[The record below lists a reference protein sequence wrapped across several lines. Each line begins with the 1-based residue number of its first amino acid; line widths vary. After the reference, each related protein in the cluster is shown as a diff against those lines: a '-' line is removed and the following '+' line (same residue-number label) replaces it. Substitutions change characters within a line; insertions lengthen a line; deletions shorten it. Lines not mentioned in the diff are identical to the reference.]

1 VVYLSKET
9 STVEYFSN
17 IQIVDTSVHNDTKY
31 MAFVHDP
38 FALDKMSELINIGSI
53 SYTMTNLQNRE
64 MAAASKHCT
73 YAFVN
78 DYPWGTVEVNGEKKV
93 VCKCINKE
101 CSHFVECRKGASAFR
116 EDELIID
123 QMAVFSDKNRTK
135 ALSESIIIGK
145 TFKDNL
151 LEYSM
156 EHDSEQEKYSD
167 INTTT
172 YMTGQFK
179 SNKYDEIK
187 IDEIVIDDFPEKEL
201 FLEKT
206 VKNEE
211 SDMTNFF
218 TLDSV
223 LEEFQKWMLNNDYK
237 ASTASGYVN
246 GVRSANKF
254 GKKKGNWA
262 NDICAIT
269 NSNDLFKLITALEK
283 SAYFNS
289 SMSNYIISLNCY
301 AEFLDILNLALPENK
316 ATNTDA
322 IEIETS
328 YIEEQDWSNNVE
340 EVLDFQGKGFEK
352 FIETKQD
359 TVIFAVPE
367 ERIIVNAGPGTG
379 KTYTLIEKLIY
390 MVEDQEVDPEE
401 ILVLCFS
408 RAAVEVIEKRLQIA
422 CESGRIGMN
431 WHSIDIRT
439 FDSFATHVLS
449 YVLENE
455 RHLLYE
461 SFSLESLDYDA
472 RIGAATEVIKINNEL
487 IEQCTHLV
495 VDEVQDLVGMRAQFV
510 QQLIVSIPN
519 NAGYT
524 LLGDACQS
532 IYDYQIKNG
541 DVDSIKFYS
550 WLFKSQCNVKF
561 WSFGINYRQVSELE
575 ILGNNYREA
584 ILTGDNNDRKL
595 ATNSIFE
602 NIEELSNINL
612 KNVDMD
618 EIYSFVGDEKLGI
631 LTRTNG
637 QALKISTW
645 FRNSGIPHSVQKRL
659 TDYSLNVWIANIFR
673 EYENE
678 TIDKEMFMNLYL
690 EKGDFGIEPDGIW
703 NAIEKTQYEAKNKY
717 YIRDILFG
725 ILNNAKT
732 REFYSLSGDAQITIS
747 NIHRSKG
754 REFENVILLNDSLF
768 VEKAEQKDLL
778 EHKVTYVAVTR
789 AKKKIYRTSIT
800 NQFIRTDK
808 NGERRA
814 FATGYNKVKKKPNLS
829 HIEIGRAYDI
839 DIESFADDFR
849 KQKIFDQPEDIIG
862 ERVVL
867 IKNKEQ
873 SERQGY
879 ICYDICL
886 EDSVSGGILG
896 RTSKKFFLELR
907 RILKDICGLSNNV
920 DVYEKIYP
928 NRFSDIYV
936 EDIISVISSVSP
948 QAIAGKRYK
957 DLMVWKGIT
966 LVGFAQVERDSY

>member
-1 VVYLSKET
+1 MVYLSKET
-9 STVEYFSN
+9 STVEYLSN

-31 MAFVHDP
+31 MTFVHDP
-38 FALDKMSELINIGSI
+38 FALDTMSELISIGSI
-53 SYTMTNLQNRE
+53 SYTMTNLQKIE
-64 MAAASKHCT
+64 MASASKHCT

-101 CSHFVECRKGASAFR
+101 CSHFVECRKGASAFS
-116 EDELIID
+116 EDELIIE
-123 QMAVFSDKNRTK
+123 QMDVFTDENRAKNLR
-135 ALSESIIIGK
+135 ESFIIGK
-145 TFKDNL
+145 IFKDNL
-151 LEYSM
+151 LEYSIKR
-156 EHDSEQEKYSD
+156 DSKQEKNSD
-167 INTTT
+167 INITA
-172 YMTGQFK
+172 YMKGQFK
-179 SNKYDEIK
+179 SNKSDEIK
-187 IDEIVIDDFPEKEL
+187 IDKIIIDDFSKKEL
-201 FLEKT
+201 FVEKT
-206 VKNEE
+206 EKKEELDTKNL
-211 SDMTNFF
+211 FI
-218 TLDSV
+218 LDSV
-223 LEEFQKWMLNNDYK
+223 LEEFQNWMLNNDYSV
-237 ASTASGYVN
+237 STASGYVSS
-246 GVRSANKF
+246 VRSANKF
-254 GKKKGNWA
+254 GKKKGIWSD
-262 NDICAIT
+262 DICAIN
-269 NSNDLFKLITALEK
+269 NSKDLFKLITALEK
-283 SAYFNS
+283 SVYFNS

-301 AEFLDILNLALPENK
+301 AEFLDVLDLTLPENK
-316 ATNTDA
+316 ATKTD
-322 IEIETS
+322 EIETDLS
-328 YIEEQDWSNNVE
+328 YIEKNWSNNVE
-340 EVLDFQGKGFEK
+340 EALGFQGEAFKK

-359 TVIFAVPE
+359 TVIFAEPE
-367 ERIIVNAGPGTG
+367 EHIIVNAGPGTG

-390 MVEDQEVDPEE
+390 MVKEQGVDPEE

-422 CESGRIGMN
+422 YESGRIGMN

-472 RIGAATEVIKINNEL
+472 RIGAATEVIKKNNEL
-487 IEQCTHLV
+487 IEQCKHLI

-510 QQLIVSIPN
+510 QRLIVSIPN

-532 IYDYQIKNG
+532 IYDYKIKNG

-550 WLFKSQCNVKF
+550 WLFESQCNIKF

-575 ILGNNYREA
+575 ILGNNYRKA
-584 ILTGDNNDRKL
+584 ILTGDNNDRKQ
-595 ATNSIFE
+595 AIDSIFE
-602 NIEELSNINL
+602 NIEELSDINL
-612 KNVDMD
+612 KNVDID
-618 EIYSFVGDEKLGI
+618 EIYSIAGDEKLGI

-645 FRNSGIPHSVQKRL
+645 FRNSGISHSVQKRL

-678 TIDKEMFMNLYL
+678 TITKEMFMNLYS
-690 EKGDFGIEPDGIW
+690 EKGDFGIDPDSIW
-703 NAIEKTQYEAKNKY
+703 SAIEKTQYEAKNKY
-717 YIRDILFG
+717 YVRDILFG

-732 REFYSLSGDAQITIS
+732 KEFYASSGDEQIIIS

-754 REFENVILLNDSLF
+754 REFEKVILLNESLF
-768 VEKAEQKDLL
+768 MEKDEQKDLL

-789 AKKKIYRTSIT
+789 AKKKIFRTSLKK
-800 NQFIRTDK
+800 QFIRTDK

-814 FATGYNKVKKKPNLS
+814 FATGYNKAKKKRSLS
-829 HIEIGRAYDI
+829 HIEVGRAYDI
-839 DIESFADDFR
+839 DTKSFADDFS
-849 KQKIFDQPEDIIG
+849 KQKIFDQPENIIG
-862 ERVVL
+862 ERVIL

-879 ICYDICL
+879 ICYDIYL
-886 EDSVSGGILG
+886 EDSVSGGSLG

-907 RILKDICGLSNNV
+907 GILKNICGLSNNV
-920 DVYEKIYP
+920 DVFEKIYP
-928 NRFSDIYV
+928 NRFSDIYI
-936 EDIISVISSVSP
+936 EDIITVISIVSP
-948 QAIAGKRYK
+948 QAIAGKRYN
-957 DLMVWKGIT
+957 DLMIWKGIT